1 MDKGFI
7 INKRAQPEASAGVQS
22 RERESRLD
30 VVRALCR
37 EGRTARDR
45 TEKTE
50 AGAENS
56 EHSENSKGC
65 KEVAAGSLC
74 TRRVKCVKDQPR
86 RNSYIPG

>member
-45 TEKTE
+45 EQRKQKQELRTVSTVRI
-50 AGAENS
+50 A
-56 EHSENSKGC
+56 
-65 KEVAAGSLC
+65 
-74 TRRVKCVKDQPR
+74 RVVRK
-86 RNSYIPG
+86 